1 MMEVSEKEIHE
12 KAEKITELLQ
22 SAIDTAEKDRNLAL
36 SNYKDLKAQ
45 LDAITGSLGLHMSED
60 GKLEMQVNTAL
71 KLVFQ
76 SSERL
81 DKVIKITSDIMINQ
95 LNNLTKEKIAK
106 TFATAREITGPVDIE
121 KFKRKSVVTQLMDD
135 SKKYGQNEPSEEEQE

>member
-1 MMEVSEKEIHE
+1 MRISEQEINE

-22 SAIDTAEKDRNLAL
+22 KAIETAEHDRTLAL
-36 SNYKDLKAQ
+36 NNYKDLKAQ
-45 LDAITGSLGLHMSED
+45 LDAITGSLGLHMSEECS
-60 GKLEMQVNTAL
+60 LEKEINTAL

>member
-1 MMEVSEKEIHE
+1 MRISEQEINE

-22 SAIDTAEKDRNLAL
+22 KAIETAEHDRTLAL
-36 SNYKDLKAQ
+36 NNYKALKEQ
-45 LDAITGSLGLHMSED
+45 LEQIISEGMHMSEECS
-60 GKLEMQVNTAL
+60 LEKETNTAL

-121 KFKRKSVVTQLMDD
+121 KFKRKSVVAQLMDD
-135 SKKYGQNEPSEEEQE
+135 SKKNGQNEPSEEE

>member
-1 MMEVSEKEIHE
+1 MEVSEKEIHA

-22 SAIDTAEKDRNLAL
+22 EAIRTAEKDRALAEN
-36 SNYKDLKAQ
+36 NYQMLKEQ
-45 LDAITGSLGLHMSED
+45 LEKITSDSRED
-60 GKLEMQVNTAL
+60 GLTIEMSPDGELEKACNTAL
-71 KLVFQ
+71 GLVFK

-106 TFATAREITGPVDIE
+106 TFATAREINGPVDIE
-121 KFKRKSVVTQLMDD
+121 KFKRKSVIHELTNGEQY
-135 SKKYGQNEPSEEEQE
+135 KEEDEQE

>member
-1 MMEVSEKEIHE
+1 MEVNEKEIHS

-22 SAIDTAEKDRNLAL
+22 NAIATAEKDRAMAVE
-36 SNYKDLKAQ
+36 NYETLKGQ
-45 LDAITGSLGLHMSED
+45 LDAITSEGLHMSEEA
-60 GKLEMQVNTAL
+60 KLEARVNAAL

-106 TFATAREITGPVDIE
+106 TFATAREINGPVDIE
-121 KFKRKSVVTQLMDD
+121 RFKRKSVVGQLMDENHKED
-135 SKKYGQNEPSEEEQE
+135 EQE